1 MTTSASGHG
10 DLPAWSTWRSGSP
23 PGQLTIGI
31 EEEFMLLDP
40 RDWSLA
46 FRSDEVIADLAP
58 ELRDRVT
65 PETHAAVME
74 VSTAVHRRVR
84 DAVAELAQLR
94 RDMSRAL
101 AGHGLRAAVAG
112 MHPSASWSDTVLSSH
127 PRYRGI
133 GESMRVLARREP
145 TLATH
150 VHVGVATP
158 RAAVGLLN
166 RLRVHLPLLLALS
179 ANSPFWQGRATGF
192 ASTRTIVFDAFPR
205 SGMPRRFRGYAD
217 WVETVDGLLRAGA
230 IAEPSLLWWDARLQP
245 RHGTVE
251 VRIMDGQTTLDD
263 VAALVALVQSL
274 ARLELERPD
283 DRDTQPPA
291 TELIEENRFLAA
303 RDGMQALLIDL
314 ASGERIPAI
323 AELERTLAPC
333 RRHAERLGCA
343 DELAAAR
350 ALATRPGASRQCA
363 QAQDGDLR
371 RVTAGLA
378 RAYAPDVP
386 MDIDHRLGPHGRAA
400 QAA

>member
-23 PGQLTIGI
+23 PDQLTIGI

-40 RDWSLA
+40 CDWSLA
-46 FRSDEVIADLAP
+46 FRSDEVIAALAP
-58 ELRDRVT
+58 DLRERVT

-74 VSTAVHRRVR
+74 VSTGVHRRVA

-94 RDMSRAL
+94 RDMADAL
-101 AGHGLRAAVAG
+101 AGHGLRAGVAG
-112 MHPSASWSDTVLSSH
+112 MHPSTVWSETVLSSH
-127 PRYRGI
+127 PRYRAVGA
-133 GESMRVLARREP
+133 SMRVLARREP

-192 ASTRTIVFDAFPR
+192 ASTRTTVFDAFPR
-205 SGMPRRFRGYAD
+205 SGVPRAFDDYGD
-217 WVETVDGLLRAGA
+217 WVASVDALLRSGA
-230 IAEPSLLWWDARLQP
+230 IAGPSLLWWDARLQP

-251 VRIMDGQTTLDD
+251 VRIMDGQTTLGD

-274 ARLELERPD
+274 ARLELARPD
-283 DRDTQPPA
+283 DPEAEPPA
-291 TELIEENRFLAA
+291 VELIEENRFLAA
-303 RDGMQALLIDL
+303 RDGMQAHLIDR
-314 ASGERIPAI
+314 ASGARIPAI
-323 AELERTLAPC
+323 AQLERTLAAC
-333 RRHAERLGCA
+333 HGHAERLGCA
-343 DELAAAR
+343 AELAAAR
-350 ALATRPGASRQCA
+350 ALATQPGASRQLA
-363 QAQDGDLR
+363 RARDGDLR

-378 RAYAPDVP
+378 RAYAPDLS
-386 MDIDHRLGPHGRAA
+386 MHIDHRLGPTRRAA
-400 QAA
+400 